1 MTTSKGSG
9 ANDDQY
15 SYFETATST
24 QIPKEIKDIYTKLQ
38 VRNDRWTEYHLR
50 YNKNEGYA

>member
-15 SYFETATST
+15 SYFETATSA
-24 QIPKEIKDIYTKLQ
+24 QIPKEIEDIYTKLQ
-38 VRNDRWTEYHLR
+38 VRNDRWTEYHLH
-50 YNKNEGYA
+50 YDKNEGYA